1 MMCPATHS
9 SKESTESIFFPMT
22 KLFLRDKDEK
32 LRRMMYL
39 VIKELKPDTDCVI
52 IVTSTLTKDMNSSND
67 LYRAN
72 SIRVLCT
79 ITDTSMLM
87 NIERYLKQAIVD
99 KQPLVSSAALVA
111 GMKLMRTSPEIV
123 RRWVNEVMQAL
134 QDKNAQMVQVC
145 SRAIHT
151 VMSAATTCSHYICIA
166 HLCELSARLKPLKC
180 STSGGENAMNE

>member
-1 MMCPATHS
+1 
-9 SKESTESIFFPMT
+9 
-22 KLFLRDKDEK
+22 
-32 LRRMMYL
+32 
-39 VIKELKPDTDCVI
+39 
-52 IVTSTLTKDMNSSND
+52 MNSAND

-123 RRWVNEVMQAL
+123 RRWYNQHPLNPQSCLA
-134 QDKNAQMVQVC
+134 MV
-145 SRAIHT
+145 
-151 VMSAATTCSHYICIA
+151 
-166 HLCELSARLKPLKC
+166 L
-180 STSGGENAMNE
+180 

>member
-1 MMCPATHS
+1 MTNACRFRS

-32 LRRMMYL
+32 LRRLMYL

-111 GMKLMRTSPEIV
+111 GMKLMRTSPEVV
-123 RRWVNEVMQAL
+123 RRWVNEVMQAV
-134 QDKNAQMVQVC
+134 QDKNAQMVQYHALALLH
-145 SRAIHT
+145 AIKSNDKLAVSKLVAGLT
-151 VMSAATTCSHYICIA
+151 KQQLKSPLAMVSA
-166 HLCELSARLKPLKC
+166 LFFEP
-180 STSGGENAMNE
+180 